1 MTEFLCSPSQSN
13 SVKSQPV
20 SQTMHK
26 RKCDNQEENLPL
38 QSVARIYHDPSLG
51 MSVFKLY
58 FHPNMYFTESVRIIK
73 RLLKNR
79 YGVITLWKLSLQ
91 ILITEG
97 CKFKWA
103 SIQEKQNVYSSSLFV
118 QFEIVRMGKWI
129 FSFQIFY
136 KIFETCMNFSKHFIN
151 HSISGDIASSRI
163 NIRNSYHLHYK
174 HKETVQD

>member
-1 MTEFLCSPSQSN
+1 MTEFLRSPSQSN

-26 RKCDNQEENLPL
+26 RKRDNQEENLPL
-38 QSVARIYHDPSLG
+38 QSMARIYHDPSLG

-58 FHPNMYFTESVRIIK
+58 FHPNMYFAESVRIIK

-91 ILITEG
+91 ILITAG

-103 SIQEKQNVYSSSLFV
+103 SMQEK
-118 QFEIVRMGKWI
+118 
-129 FSFQIFY
+129 
-136 KIFETCMNFSKHFIN
+136 
-151 HSISGDIASSRI
+151 
-163 NIRNSYHLHYK
+163 
-174 HKETVQD
+174 